1 MFRDLVAGFC
11 DEQRAVL
18 IEEMDGAHLVLLA
31 HQGDRLADET
41 VGLLD
46 EIVEQVVDIVRD
58 AGRLLPGG
66 VGGRQP
72 GERLLGHGQRGNI
85 EVDAE
90 NGAHAPGFVA
100 DVDRRRFQQLAVRR
114 AGKIAQLI
122 LRRAAVLAE
131 LLEHDL

>member
-1 MFRDLVAGFC
+1 MC
-11 DEQRAVL
+11 
-18 IEEMDGAHLVLLA
+18 
-31 HQGDRLADET
+31 
-41 VGLLD
+41 
-46 EIVEQVVDIVRD
+46 D

-72 GERLLGHGQRGNI
+72 GERLLSHGQRGNI

-100 DVDRRRFQQLAVRR
+100 DVDGRRFQQLAVRR
-114 AGKIAQLI
+114 AGEIAQLV